1 MTSKVSI
8 PRVFL
13 LALLAALIAGCGLAG
28 TQNTSSPQ
36 IVFSDQA
43 AVQQDFERAE
53 MPLDLVLPRDHGPHL
68 NFQTEWWYFT
78 GNLEAVDGG
87 HFGYQF
93 TLFRRGLAPGESTR
107 SSTFAT
113 NQVYFAHLALTD
125 VEAGEHRSTERFSRG
140 AAGLAGSTADPLR
153 IWLDDWG
160 VDGLAADG
168 SRLRLQARD
177 GDLRLDLVLEA
188 DKPIVAHGNSG
199 LSEKTSE
206 PGNAS
211 YYLSYTRMKT
221 SGTIEVGGD
230 QHEVSG
236 SSWFDHEWSTSAL
249 GADDVGWDWFGL
261 QLEDGRELM
270 LYRIR
275 QADGSVE
282 PVSGGTL
289 VEADGT
295 QVALQ
300 VEDVHVEVLGVW
312 ESPNT
317 AAIYPA
323 AWRIEIPSAG
333 IVLEVEPYLADQE
346 MRLSFVYWEG
356 AVSVRGTSGGEGISG
371 WGYVELTGYFESMAG
386 VF

>member
-1 MTSKVSI
+1 MTMKAPVL
-8 PRVFL
+8 RFL
-13 LALLAALIAGCGLAG
+13 MLVVASALVAGCASGES
-28 TQNTSSPQ
+28 QPERIPE
-36 IVFSDQA
+36 IVFSEQNA
-43 AVQQDFERAE
+43 AQQDFARAE
-53 MPLDLVLPRDHGPHL
+53 KPLDVVLPRDHGPHL
-68 NFQTEWWYFT
+68 DYQTEWWYYT
-78 GNLEAVDGG
+78 GNLETEDGR

-93 TLFRRGLAPGESTR
+93 TIFRRGLAPGESTR
-107 SSTFAT
+107 ASNFAT

-125 VEAGEHRSTERFSRG
+125 VEAGKHHSTERFSRG
-140 AAGLAGSTADPLR
+140 AAGLAGATADPFR

-168 SRLRLQARD
+168 SRLRLQVRHA
-177 GDLRLDLVLEA
+177 DLLLDLVMEA
-188 DKPIVAHGNSG
+188 DQPLVAHGDSG
-199 LSEKTSE
+199 LSVKNST

-230 QHEVSG
+230 QYGVSG
-236 SSWFDHEWSTSAL
+236 NSWFDHEWSTSAL

-261 QLEDGRELM
+261 QLDDGRELM

-295 QVALQ
+295 QVALN
-300 VEDVHVEVLGVW
+300 VDEVNVEVLQEW

-317 AAIYPA
+317 GAWYPA
-323 AWRIEIPSAG
+323 AWRIEIPGAG

-346 MRLSFVYWEG
+346 MKLSFIYWEG
-356 AVSVRGTSGGEGISG
+356 AVAVRGTSKGEGISG
-371 WGYVELTGYFESMAG
+371 WGYVELTGYYESMAG